1 MVLMVG
7 LGNPGSRYVET
18 RHNVGFMVVEELAA
32 RHRTTFRP
40 GRGPWLETAI
50 ELAGSPRSGSATERG
65 EQIVLLKPTTYM
77 NASGA
82 AVVEA
87 VGLRQNENQRLLVVF
102 DDFQLPLGRIRLRER
117 GTDGGHNG
125 LASVLESLGT
135 LEVPRLRCGIA
146 SEHMPADKERLVEFV
161 LEPFEPDEAE
171 VVRSMVVR
179 AADACETAVRRGWAA
194 AMNEF
199 NRSLTDDVDGEVLN
213 E

>member
-1 MVLMVG
+1 MVLIVG
-7 LGNPGSRYVET
+7 LGNPGSRYVGS

-32 RHRTTFRP
+32 RHRATFRP
-40 GRGPWLETAI
+40 GRGPWWEASI
-50 ELAGSPRSGSATERG
+50 ELAGETV
-65 EQIVLLKPTTYM
+65 VLLKPTTYM

-87 VGLRQNENQRLLVVF
+87 VGLRQNESLRLLVVF
-102 DDFQLPLGRIRLRER
+102 DDFQLPLGRIRLRVR

-146 SEHMPADKERLVEFV
+146 SVHMPSDKERMVDFV
-161 LEPFEPDEAE
+161 LEPFRPDEADI
-171 VVRSMVVR
+171 VNAMVAR
-179 AADACETAVRRGWAA
+179 AADACETAVRRGWTA

-199 NRSLTDDVDGEVLN
+199 NRSLTDDVDDGETP